1 MKNKYKTPSHAKH
14 LLYYHIIF
22 VCKYCCK
29 MLENDRIDTLVKY
42 IIIETAEKD
51 KCKIHFL
58 ESDKDHIHIM
68 IETIPNINLSPL
80 VNKFK
85 SITSYHLWKKLL
97 NEMSKYYWSG
107 KWCWTR
113 GYFIS
118 TIENVSNQIM
128 HEYILNQGKE
138 D

>member
-1 MKNKYKTPSHAKH
+1 MKNEYKTTSHAKH
-14 LLYYHIIF
+14 LLQYHIIF
-22 VCKYCCK
+22 VCKYRCK
-29 MLENDRIDTLVKY
+29 ILENDRIDTLVKH
-42 IIIETAEKD
+42 ILIKTAEKD

-68 IETIPNINLSPL
+68 IETIPNINLSQL
-80 VNKFK
+80 VNKLK
-85 SITSYHLWKKLL
+85 SRTSYHLWKEYP

-118 TIENVSNQIM
+118 TIGNVSSQVLR
-128 HEYILNQGKE
+128 EYILNQGKE
-138 D
+138 E

>member
-1 MKNKYKTPSHAKH
+1 MNIKQHHLVKH
-14 LLYYHIIF
+14 LLQYYIIF
-22 VCKYCCK
+22 VCKYRCK
-29 MLENDRIDTLVKY
+29 ILKNDRIDILVKH
-42 IIIETAEKD
+42 ILIETAEKD
-51 KCKIHFL
+51 KCKINFL

-68 IETIPNINLSPL
+68 IETIPNINLSQL
-80 VNKFK
+80 VNKLK
-85 SITSYHLWKKLL
+85 SRTSYYLWKVYP

-118 TIENVSNQIM
+118 TIGNVSSQVL